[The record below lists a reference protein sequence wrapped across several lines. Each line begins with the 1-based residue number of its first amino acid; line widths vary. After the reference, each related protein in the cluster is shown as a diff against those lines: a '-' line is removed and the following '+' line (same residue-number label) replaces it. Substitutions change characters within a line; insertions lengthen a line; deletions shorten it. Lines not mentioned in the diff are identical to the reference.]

1 MTDPSPV
8 IHIVDD
14 DASFRTALGDLLS
27 ACGYRVSLSSS
38 SEQLLAAVPNGEP
51 ACILL
56 DVLMTGMSG
65 PELQNRLTELGC
77 RVPVI
82 FITGH
87 GDIPTTVQAIKTGAE
102 DFLTK
107 PVMKEKLIGVIE
119 RALRRYEETREQDV
133 RDTAP
138 RSLFSRLTPR
148 EREVF
153 GLLAR
158 GKPHKQI
165 AFALGT
171 SERTIKLHRHNV
183 MHKFQIQ
190 SLAELAVIAERL
202 QLLSTSERA
211 KEMHDPTRH

>member
-133 RDTAP
+133 RDTAL

>member
-1 MTDPSPV
+1 M
-8 IHIVDD
+8 
-14 DASFRTALGDLLS
+14 A
-27 ACGYRVSLSSS
+27 
-38 SEQLLAAVPNGEP
+38 
-51 ACILL
+51 
-56 DVLMTGMSG
+56 GMSG

-107 PVMKEKLIGVIE
+107 PVTKEKLIGVIE

-133 RDTAP
+133 RDTAL

-183 MHKFQIQ
+183 MQKFQIQ
-190 SLAELAVIAERL
+190 SLAELAVFAERL
-202 QLLSTSERA
+202 QLLSTSEPA
-211 KEMHDPTRH
+211 KQMHDLTRH

>member
-1 MTDPSPV
+1 MTDLSPV

-133 RDTAP
+133 RDTAL

-183 MHKFQIQ
+183 MQKFQIQ

>member
-1 MTDPSPV
+1 
-8 IHIVDD
+8 
-14 DASFRTALGDLLS
+14 
-27 ACGYRVSLSSS
+27 
-38 SEQLLAAVPNGEP
+38 
-51 ACILL
+51 
-56 DVLMTGMSG
+56 MTGMSG

-133 RDTAP
+133 RDTAL

-183 MHKFQIQ
+183 MQKFQIQ